1 MNPSFMILFLFLL
14 TACGHAT
21 MEQPPLMFRYETLMD
36 TVMTDKVVKTDAE
49 WRSLLTAEEYKIL
62 RGKGTEF
69 PFRGKY
75 NKTTTEGIYTCAGCG
90 NPLFHSDTKYDSG
103 SGWPSFWQ
111 PIREESIKEVPDNS
125 YFMNRIEVVC
135 ARCEGHLGHVFDD
148 GPRPTGLRYCLNSPA
163 LKLVEKP

>member
-1 MNPSFMILFLFLL
+1 MNPIPVLLFLFLL
-14 TACGHAT
+14 TACGAIE
-21 MEQPPLMFRYETLMD
+21 MERPSQMFRYETLMD
-36 TVMTDKVVKTDAE
+36 TVMTDKVVRTDAE
-49 WRSLLTAEEYKIL
+49 WRALLTPEEYKIL
-62 RGKGTEF
+62 RDKGTEF

-75 NKTTTEGIYTCAGCG
+75 NKTTAAGIYACAGCG

-111 PIREESIKEVPDNS
+111 PIRPESIREVPDKS
-125 YFMNRIEVVC
+125 YFMNRTEVVC
-135 ARCEGHLGHVFDD
+135 ARCDGHLGHVFDD

>member
-1 MNPSFMILFLFLL
+1 MILFLFLL
-14 TACGHAT
+14 TACGQAT
-21 MEQPPLMFRYETLMD
+21 LEKPPLMFRYETLRD

-49 WRSLLTAEEYKIL
+49 WRSILTAEEFKIL
-62 RGKGTEF
+62 RVKGTEF

-75 NKTTTEGIYTCAGCG
+75 NKTTDEGIYTCAGCG
-90 NPLFHSDTKYDSG
+90 NPLFHSETKYESG

-111 PIREESIKEVPDNS
+111 PIRPESIKEVPDNS

-148 GPRPTGLRYCLNSPA
+148 GPKPTGLRYCLNSPA